1 MGVVNK
7 FVIASMCMFAAP
19 LAILYGFKHNFLPG
33 STELPSE
40 SVTLWS
46 GILAVFSVN
55 VVIAFYI
62 YMALKEPSSK
72 PEPDLKFVAEAEASI
87 KQSQPSEASD
97 RSKHE

>member
-1 MGVVNK
+1 MKN
-7 FVIASMCMFAAP
+7 ASYLLAAKS
-19 LAILYGFKHNFLPG
+19 AGSTHISIIFLHYMDEFTS

-46 GILAVFSVN
+46 GILAVFFLN

-72 PEPDLKFVAEAEASI
+72 PEPDLKFVAEAEASM